1 MAKTKKIRPFDEDD
15 TNKARGVRL
24 AKNKS
29 DDLKEIGNKL
39 AMHIAAQ
46 SPIAI
51 DEKDL
56 KKEVLDKELEI
67 IKEELINSGKK
78 TDMIEKIASGK
89 LKKFISDNTLLNQ
102 IWIMDTKKKVKDV
115 IKDYSKNDEIKVVDF
130 IKYKVGEGI

>member
-1 MAKTKKIRPFDEDD
+1 
-15 TNKARGVRL
+15 
-24 AKNKS
+24 
-29 DDLKEIGNKL
+29 
-39 AMHIAAQ
+39 MHIAAQ